1 MQGEW
6 MSRSDIAPSPWRH
19 ALRIGVPI
27 AVLIAL
33 TLVAASRFVKPAPPS
48 RVTMSTGEPGG
59 AYAEYA
65 RRYQAFLAQ
74 NGVTLELVPS
84 HGAVENLARLKEGKA
99 DAAFVQGGLAASD
112 ADTDTD
118 PAIVSLGALYY
129 EPVWVFTRAPSPPA
143 RQLHDLIGH
152 RIAVG
157 EEGSGTRALAV
168 QLLRSVGV
176 GPKDATLSPKGNNE
190 ASAALLRGDVD
201 AAIFVSGI
209 SAPVIR
215 ELIRGQDVRLVS
227 IVHSTALAR
236 QHEYL
241 SPITVARGL
250 ADVQADLPDHDIT
263 TVAVTANLLVR
274 SDLHPALMYLLLD
287 AASEING
294 RQSLLADAQTF
305 PNPRR
310 QDVPVAD
317 EALRFYQSGKP
328 FLRRYLPFWLANLA
342 DRMLVYLIPLVAVLV
357 PAIRFLPDIL
367 SYRPRARIAGFY
379 ERLRLLERDIATDPS
394 APRVSGY
401 LARLD
406 QIESEIIALQLP
418 TWFVHESYALRAAL
432 DLVRDRLTHPG
443 AKGLP
448 GLRA

>member
-1 MQGEW
+1 VTRATPPWDRLKDLAAKRRDAEAQRLSAAVRTRDDAEKRLAMLVSYRADYHDRLSTA
-6 MSRSDIAPSPWRH
+6 SRGGIDLE
-19 ALRIGVPI
+19 ALRN
-27 AVLIAL
+27 
-33 TLVAASRFVKPAPPS
+33 
-48 RVTMSTGEPGG
+48 
-59 AYAEYA
+59 
-65 RRYQAFLAQ
+65 YQAFLAQ

-294 RQSLLADAQTF
+294 RLNTRSGDAPLGTESVSQF
-305 PNPRR
+305 RFGA
-310 QDVPVAD
+310 QVKASG
-317 EALRFYQSGKP
+317 LRFDTAAIIGIGKFSPRSG
-328 FLRRYLPFWLANLA
+328 FTFGVTYES
-342 DRMLVYLIPLVAVLV
+342 
-357 PAIRFLPDIL
+357 PAFFP
-367 SYRPRARIAGFY
+367 IA
-379 ERLRLLERDIATDPS
+379 
-394 APRVSGY
+394 
-401 LARLD
+401 
-406 QIESEIIALQLP
+406 
-418 TWFVHESYALRAAL
+418 
-432 DLVRDRLTHPG
+432 
-443 AKGLP
+443 K
-448 GLRA
+448 